1 MTMKTTF
8 FSSLLLLIAASCI
21 QSPDALKCEY
31 QDKDVLID
39 TQSPRLSWINP
50 EEQTAY
56 QIQVCPNA
64 RFTKKEVLWDS
75 EKVTSG

>member
-21 QSPDALKCEY
+21 QYPDALKCEY

-50 EEQTAY
+50 
-56 QIQVCPNA
+56 
-64 RFTKKEVLWDS
+64 
-75 EKVTSG
+75 

>member
-1 MTMKTTF
+1 MKTTLL
-8 FSSLLLLIAASCI
+8 SSLMLLIAASCI

-31 QDKDVLID
+31 QEKDVLID

-64 RFTKKEVLWDS
+64 RFPKKKS
-75 EKVTSG
+75 SGIQEK